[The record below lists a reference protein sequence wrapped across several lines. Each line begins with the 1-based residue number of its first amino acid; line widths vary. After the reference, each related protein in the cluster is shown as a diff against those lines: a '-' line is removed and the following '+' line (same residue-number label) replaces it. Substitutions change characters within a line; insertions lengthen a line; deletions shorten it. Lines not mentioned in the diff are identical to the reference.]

1 MYNRAKL
8 KLQEVMIMP
17 QWNLTRLYTS
27 LDDEKLQQDLQ
38 ESVQGAKNIQQK
50 YSPLL
55 QNPHLEASTFRQ
67 FLEET
72 EKILDKGY
80 IAFQFA
86 NLSYASCTSDE
97 KAQRIF
103 SKALDAITEIDSALS
118 FWKPM
123 MSEHN
128 AAVLQTLMDHPQLTE
143 YRHVL
148 QLIVESKKH
157 ILKENEERLLST
169 FSNSS
174 RKAFGN
180 LYDAV
185 TNAYE
190 FQITLDGKEQTMTGP
205 QIRSLRLHSDV
216 SVRRDSMKIFFQRY
230 ANDKIVLEK
239 TYNAIAKHYDTES
252 RIRNFTQPIHMRNL
266 DNEVENSIVDT
277 LVETTSNHTHVL
289 QNYYEWKSKKLG
301 IPLTLADIYAPL
313 KPVDTKISFDEAKDI
328 VLKAYHQFDP
338 EIGAIAASFF
348 EDERID
354 SDIRK
359 GKRGGAFCSYVI
371 PNKKPFVLLNYTG
384 TMRDV
389 MTLAHE
395 LGHGIHGTLSS
406 EQNFWNY
413 HTPLTMAEVASV
425 FGEMIVMDSVLPLL
439 PSEEKNSF
447 IASKIEDMFA
457 TMFRQNMFC
466 RFEIASHKTIQENG
480 SASFE
485 ELSEIYHKELQQV
498 FGSTVEIPSE
508 YKAEW
513 ASIPHIFSVPF
524 YVYAYNFANLLVIAL
539 YQKFKEEGSSFVP
552 MYKTLLQ
559 SGGKQSPKELLS
571 PLGIQLDS
579 ADFWK
584 KGFAYVSDNL
594 IRSLE

>member
-1 MYNRAKL
+1 
-8 KLQEVMIMP
+8 MIMP

-27 LDDEKLQQDLQ
+27 LDDDKLQQDLQ
-38 ESVQGAKNIQQK
+38 ESVQNAKNIQQK
-50 YSPLL
+50 FSPLL
-55 QNPHLEASTFRQ
+55 QNPHLEASTFRL

-72 EKILDKGY
+72 EKILNKGY

-86 NLSYASCTSDE
+86 NLSYASCTSDQ
-97 KAQRIF
+97 KAQRAF
-103 SKALDAITEIDSALS
+103 SKALDAITEIDAALS

-123 MSEHN
+123 MSEHDDTL
-128 AAVLQTLMDHPQLTE
+128 LQALMDSSQLTE

-148 QLIVESKKH
+148 QILLESKKH

-205 QIRSLRLHSDV
+205 QIRSLRLHSDAT
-216 SVRRDSMKIFFQRY
+216 VRRESMKTFFQRY
-230 ANDKIVLEK
+230 TSDKIVLEK
-239 TYNAIAKHYDTES
+239 SYNAIVKHYDTES
-252 RIRNFTQPIHMRNL
+252 RIRGFAQPIHMRNL
-266 DNEVENSIVDT
+266 DNEVDNSIVDT
-277 LVETTSNHTHVL
+277 LIQTTSDHTHVL
-289 QNYYEWKSKKLG
+289 QNYYEWKSKQLG
-301 IPLTLADIYAPL
+301 ISLTLADIYAPL
-313 KPVDTKISFDEAKDI
+313 KPMDTKISFDEAKNI

-348 EDERID
+348 EDDRID

-359 GKRGGAFCSYVI
+359 GKRGGAFCSYII
-371 PNKKPFVLLNYTG
+371 PNRKPFVLLNYTG

-406 EQNFWNY
+406 EQSFWNY

-425 FGEMIVMDSVLPLL
+425 FGEMIVMDSVLPMLQQ
-439 PSEEKNSF
+439 EEKNSF

-466 RFEIASHKTIQENG
+466 RFEIASHKAVQENG
-480 SASFE
+480 SANWE
-485 ELSEIYHKELQQV
+485 ELSKIYHQELQQV
-498 FGSTVEIPSE
+498 FGSSVEIPEE
-508 YKAEW
+508 YTKEW
-513 ASIPHIFSVPF
+513 ASIPHIFNVPF

-552 MYKTLLQ
+552 MYKNLLR

-571 PLGIQLDS
+571 QLGIQLDS
-579 ADFWK
+579 ADFWN

-594 IRSLE
+594 IQSLQ